1 VSGKSGVKLVV
12 QDPSG
17 KMTAVNLEVDRNN
30 ATATASP
37 QSSDSGSSFNWL
49 LLAIIGVIVVAGVGV
64 VASRRSKTA

>member
-1 VSGKSGVKLVV
+1 VVKLVV

-30 ATATASP
+30 ATASP
-37 QSSDSGSSFNWL
+37 QSSDSSSSFNWL